1 MMAPEVVMTRLRA
14 ARVFDGAQLRSD
26 GWVDIAGDRIVA
38 VGGEAVGGRTVGG
51 EVAAAAASGEVVDLG
66 DVTLAPGFVDGHC
79 HGGGGAAFTDGAAA
93 ARTAAAMH
101 HRHGTTTLVASLVTD
116 GLDALERQVRALAP
130 LVAADEL
137 AGIHLEGPWLSPAHR
152 GAHRPDL
159 LRDSD
164 PVEVTRLLDAGGGAV
179 RMVTLAPEL
188 PGGMAAVRVLADRG
202 VLAALGHSDAS
213 YAQACEAIEA
223 GANVATHLYNAER
236 GMHHREP
243 GPVPALLDDPR
254 VVVELIADGVH
265 VHPAM
270 VAFAASRAAGGFVLV
285 TDAMAAAGA
294 ADGDYLLGPLEVRVT
309 DGVARVVATGAIA
322 GSTLTLDRAVR
333 FAVAE
338 AGLPLPDVLAAA
350 TSRPARLLG
359 RDDLGRLAAGAYADL
374 VALDAE
380 LRVAGVMRRGDWLR
394 R

>member
-1 MMAPEVVMTRLRA
+1 MAVLRA
-14 ARVFDGAQLRSD
+14 ARVFDGAQLRSG
-26 GWVDIAGDRIVA
+26 GWVEIDGDRIVA
-38 VGGEAVGGRTVGG
+38 VGGG
-51 EVAAAAASGEVVDLG
+51 AATPAGDVTDLG

-79 HGGGGAAFTDGAAA
+79 HGGGGAAFTDGAQA

-101 HRHGTTTLVASLVTD
+101 HRHGTTTVVASLVTD
-116 GLDALERQVRALAP
+116 GLDALEHQVRALAP
-130 LVAADEL
+130 LVEAGEL

-159 LRDSD
+159 LRDPA
-164 PVEVTRLLDAGGGAV
+164 PVEVTRLLDAAGGTV
-179 RMVTLAPEL
+179 TMVTLAPEL
-188 PGGMAAVRVLADRG
+188 AGGIEAVRLLADRG

-213 YAQACEAIEA
+213 YAQACTAIDA
-223 GANVATHLYNAER
+223 GATVATHLYNAER
-236 GMHHREP
+236 GIHHREP
-243 GPVPALLDDPR
+243 GPVPALLDAPG

-270 VAFAASRAAGGFVLV
+270 VAFAARRARGGFVLV

-309 DGVARVVATGAIA
+309 EGVARVVATGAIA

-338 AGLPLPDVLAAA
+338 AGLPLPDVLGAA

-359 RDDLGRLAAGAYADL
+359 RDDVGRLAAGGYADL

-380 LRVAGVMRRGDWLR
+380 LRLVAVMRRGEWLSGPR
-394 R
+394 APGQSEAGITQ